1 MILSGKGVCTMEI
14 VIYRCKRCGN
24 IAIKLVDSGV
34 PMMCCGEKMEALVP
48 SSVDASL
55 EKHVPVISRDG
66 DLVTVSIGSTA
77 HPMVEEHYIQFVIL
91 DTTAGIQIAEL
102 HPGDDPKAV
111 FTVISSVEVKNAYEY
126 CNLHGLWV
134 S

>member
-1 MILSGKGVCTMEI
+1 MEI
-14 VIYRCKRCGN
+14 VIYRCKHCGN

-55 EKHVPVISRDG
+55 EKHVPVITRDG
-66 DLVTVSIGSTA
+66 NLVTVSIGSTA

-91 DTTAGIQIAEL
+91 DTTAGVQIAEL
-102 HPGDDPKAV
+102 HPGDEPKAV
-111 FTVISSVEVKNAYEY
+111 FPILPSVEVKNAYEY

-134 S
+134 NA

>member
-1 MILSGKGVCTMEI
+1 MEI
-14 VIYRCKRCGN
+14 KIYRCNRCGN

-55 EKHVPVISRDG
+55 EKHVPVITRDG
-66 DLVTVSIGSTA
+66 NLVSVSVGSVA
-77 HPMVEEHYIQFVIL
+77 HPMAEEHYIQFVIL
-91 DTTAGIQIAEL
+91 ETTSGVQIAHL
-102 HPGDDPKAV
+102 NPGDDPKAV
-111 FTVISSVEVKNAYEY
+111 FYVIPSVEVIRAYEY
-126 CNLHGLWV
+126 CNLHGLWA